1 MIEVYLFYAM
11 FIAQVV
17 VLSVLYPRALIRS
30 VRAGLARYPIE
41 RSLLEDEQAHLWLGR
56 WLRLYRHINTGI
68 ALAGLLLLALLWSYM
83 QRPVWDDG
91 DITLLLTAY
100 FVLQFAPTALFW
112 RQLAR
117 GNKQLKELLRGEKR
131 TASLQ
136 PRRLFDFI
144 SPSAVGLT
152 GLFYLLHAALAVYLD
167 REPFPGFAGALV
179 NVTIT
184 TLMCLGTAFGV
195 HRTIYRRKSSPL
207 LTHEDHLWEI
217 EVAVK
222 ILVYGCM
229 IAMLALTVILVL
241 GKLDLESAKP
251 LAQSTIHVVI
261 GVLLWAMGRK
271 KKPRPEVAIR
281 AVRGPDVI
289 SL

>member
-11 FIAQVV
+11 FIAQVLV
-17 VLSVLYPRALIRS
+17 FSVFYPTTLIRS
-30 VRAGLARYPIE
+30 VHAALARYAVG
-41 RSLLEDEQAHLWLGR
+41 RSPLESEHSRTGLDR
-56 WLRLYRHINTGI
+56 WLALYRHINTGV
-68 ALAGLLLLALLWSYM
+68 ALVGLLLLALLWSYM
-83 QRPVWDDG
+83 RQPVWDDG
-91 DITLLLTAY
+91 HIGLLLTAY

-112 RQLAR
+112 WQLAKGNRQLE
-117 GNKQLKELLRGEKR
+117 ELLRGEKR
-131 TASLQ
+131 TASLR

-144 SPSAVGLT
+144 SPSVVGLT
-152 GLFYLLHAALAVYLD
+152 VLFYLVHAALAVYLD

-241 GKLDLESAKP
+241 GKLDLRSANP

-261 GVLLWAMGRK
+261 GALLCAMGRK
-271 KKPRPEVAIR
+271 KKPRPGVAI
-281 AVRGPDVI
+281 AP
-289 SL
+289 SAAPMS